1 MSGSGQLDTEV
12 MSKFA
17 LTIQSCKAHERT
29 AASLTLLKLCG
40 SGFSKIGPIHLTT
53 DESDSAVQEACLRY
67 NVLDIFMR
75 QMEHKGTSLLA
86 AYALMICWKHSESGR
101 PFVYGSVWMT
111 DGSDMWTS
119 GDFRR
124 VAQCIVGM
132 LNKGWFD
139 DAVGR
144 VEGCEI
150 FRGLMVSGKPG

>member
-1 MSGSGQLDTEV
+1 MSQLV
-12 MSKFA
+12 LS
-17 LTIQSCKAHERT
+17 IQSGKAHERT
-29 AASLTLLKLCG
+29 AVTLTLLKLCG
-40 SGFSKIGPIHLTT
+40 SEFPKIAPIHLTT
-53 DESDSAVQEACLRY
+53 DQSDSAIREACSRY

-144 VEGCEI
+144 VEGCEV
-150 FRGLMVSGKPG
+150 FRGLMASGKSGVKACLEC